1 MFFKEKLLYN
11 IYNIFSL
18 YFRKGEIIFS
28 YKPKETEVYLYK
40 KTITTDKEA
49 FYNITPYVKE
59 AVSQSGVKDGICVVY
74 CPHTTAAITI
84 NENADEYV
92 AKDVIFAAKKVF
104 PRFPEFRH
112 DEGNSD
118 GHVKS
123 SVFGASETLIIEDG
137 EIVLGRWQDI
147 YFAEFDPPR
156 TRNFYVKIIEG

>member
-1 MFFKEKLLYN
+1 M
-11 IYNIFSL
+11 
-18 YFRKGEIIFS
+18 
-28 YKPKETEVYLYK
+28 YKFDLTTTEHAFYD
-40 KTITTDKEA
+40 ITDKIKQAISESK
-49 FYNITPYVKE
+49 VRE
-59 AVSQSGVKDGICVVY
+59 GICIVY

-92 AKDVIFAAKKVF
+92 AKDVMFAAKKIF

-123 SVFGASETLIIEDG
+123 SIFGASETLIITDG
-137 EIVLGRWQDI
+137 KPLLGRWQNV

-156 TRNFYVKIIEG
+156 QRNFYVKIIEG